1 MSPPNSER
9 VLAVLTIRCRYS
21 RLMFASNPSML
32 DKSKPYPT
40 NYISPPELNSFIAAA
55 GNSTSGAGSSA
66 PAGPES
72 PSSTV
77 DSEAANATTTTGAAG
92 KSSAA
97 IRLQSADKHIG
108 RSLGLSPAVL
118 VALAG
123 LSISIF
129 I

>member
-1 MSPPNSER
+1 
-9 VLAVLTIRCRYS
+9 
-21 RLMFASNPSML
+21 MFASNPSML
-32 DKSKPYPT
+32 DKSNPYPT

-55 GNSTSGAGSSA
+55 GNSTSGPGAASA

-72 PSSTV
+72 PSPTV
-77 DSEAANATTTTGAAG
+77 YSEAANATTTTGAAG

-97 IRLQSADKHIG
+97 IRLQSANKHIG